1 MLTGAGALLYFMRPT
16 PGFEIGQ
23 LNPAA
28 YPPFA
33 ATFGVLMLVTILVS
47 AVTTHHR
54 IPYLPGPD
62 RQGGNALAELLRGT
76 SQAFGLRS
84 FRALFFGST
93 LVFAA
98 FGVSLAL
105 ALYMATYFW
114 RVSTDQLF
122 LFGIFVAVG
131 IFGGLAFW
139 PRVAA
144 RLDKRPTFLIGLMV
158 FGAFVALPILFKV
171 VGFFPAEDSPFY
183 LPAWFLHGMGYSF
196 GITATAVTGG
206 SMMADVADADEL
218 RSGRRREGIYFGAVS
233 FTAKASV
240 GVGAFVAGQ
249 VVEWVGL
256 VRGMKP
262 DQVPMEM
269 SQMLGLVDGLA
280 LLLIVAAATAV
291 FSRYDLTSERHAS
304 IRAQLDAQQAAPPLG

>member
-1 MLTGAGALLYFMRPT
+1 
-16 PGFEIGQ
+16 
-23 LNPAA
+23 
-28 YPPFA
+28 
-33 ATFGVLMLVTILVS
+33 MLVTILVS
-47 AVTTHHR
+47 AVATHHR

-62 RQGGNALAELLRGT
+62 RQGGNALAALRGGIR
-76 SQAFGLRS
+76 QAFGLRP
-84 FRALFFGST
+84 FRALFIGST
-93 LVFAA
+93 LIFAA
-98 FGVSLAL
+98 FGVSTAL

-114 RVSTDQLF
+114 RVSTDQIF
-122 LFGIFVAVG
+122 IFGIFAAVG

-144 RLDKRPTFLIGLMV
+144 RIDKRPTFLIGLV
-158 FGAFVALPILFKV
+158 IFGAFVALPILFKV

-183 LPAWFLHGMGYSF
+183 LPVWYLHGLGYAF

-206 SMMADVADADEL
+206 SMMADVADADQL
-218 RSGRRREGIYFGAVS
+218 RHGRRREGIYFGAVS

-240 GVGAFVAGQ
+240 GIGAFVAGQ

-256 VRGMKP
+256 VRGMRP

-269 SQMLGLVDGLA
+269 SRMLGLVDGLV
-280 LLLIVAAATAV
+280 LLLIVAAATAA